1 MSDLKGRSKMEIA
14 IGTVTPSIQRD
25 KILLV
30 EDDPAVRRS
39 MQLLLQAQGF
49 DVRAYG
55 SGAAL
60 LADETNVGAKCF
72 IADYRMDDLN
82 GIAVLT
88 RLRERGWSGP
98 AVLITAY
105 ATSDLSGAAIA
116 AGFDAV
122 LEKPLRKHALVETVM
137 RLTRANG
144 VA

>member
-1 MSDLKGRSKMEIA
+1 MDIA
-14 IGTVTPSIQRD
+14 ASHVTQRTQRER
-25 KILLV
+25 ILLV

-49 DVRAYG
+49 DVRAYANG
-55 SGAAL
+55 ITL
-60 LADETNVGAKCF
+60 LADETNDDAKCF
-72 IADYRMDDLN
+72 VADYRMDDLN

-105 ATSDLSGAAIA
+105 ATNDLSGAAIA
-116 AGFDAV
+116 AGFDVV
-122 LEKPLRKHALVETVM
+122 LEKPLRKHALVEAVM

-144 VA
+144 TA